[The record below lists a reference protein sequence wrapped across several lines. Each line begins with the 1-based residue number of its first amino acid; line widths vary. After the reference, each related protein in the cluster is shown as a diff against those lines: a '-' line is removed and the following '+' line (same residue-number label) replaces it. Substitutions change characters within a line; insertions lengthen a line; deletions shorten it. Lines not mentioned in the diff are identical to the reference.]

1 MAARQRPRLHRT
13 FPRSAPAC
21 HFDGMAWAI
30 KWILYVVLACLVLYY
45 LLAPIIVSIIAIIAS
60 TITALVLLD

>member
-1 MAARQRPRLHRT
+1 
-13 FPRSAPAC
+13 
-21 HFDGMAWAI
+21 MAWAI